1 MTWQRVPIKEI
12 ADVESGFGFPRR
24 YQGVLGA
31 EYPFFKVADMNT
43 IGNESEMRISSNTV
57 SKDVLRKLNAK
68 VFPPGTVIYPKIGAA
83 IATNKKRILI
93 NPSVVDN
100 NVMCLIPR
108 KGVEPWYLFYWM
120 QQFDLRSVANV
131 GPVPSMRK
139 SDIQQVV
146 IPLPTPTEQ
155 RRIVEILQEVDA
167 LRKQRSKADSKAIR
181 ILPAL
186 FYRMFGDPILNT
198 KNFPKVKLGDPGIAE
213 INPSTQSLNLP
224 ENTEVSFVPM
234 AVIDERWGTVSDYQI
249 RRLADV
255 KKGFTSFMN
264 DDVLF
269 AKITPCMENGKV
281 AIARN
286 LKNKLGYGSTEFHI
300 LRSGKLV
307 TPEWIYGLLK
317 LSVFR
322 NLAKGSFTGSVGH
335 QRVPTSFLQ
344 SFIVPLPPM
353 KEIGRFSVFVS
364 ELLQG
369 VQQRQKVKLEIE
381 RLFNTTLHRAFS
393 GELTSNW
400 RKVNLNKPNRE
411 TTFKLEETRRF
422 IR

>member
-24 YQGVLGA
+24 FQGILDA

-43 IGNESEMRISSNTV
+43 VGNESEMRISSNTV
-57 SKDVLRKLNAK
+57 SKEILRKLNAK

-93 NPSVVDN
+93 HPSVVDN

-108 KGVEPWYLFYWM
+108 KGVVPWYLFYWM

-139 SDIQQVV
+139 SDMQRVV
-146 IPLPTPTEQ
+146 IPLPTPNEQ
-155 RRIVEILQEVDA
+155 RRIVDILQEVDA
-167 LRKQRSKADSKAIR
+167 LRKQRSKAESKAIQ

-186 FYRMFGDPILNT
+186 FYQMFGDPILNT
-198 KNFPKVKLGDPGIAE
+198 KNFPKVKLGDTEIAE
-213 INPSTQSLNLP
+213 INPSTKSLNLP

-234 AVIDERWGTVSDYQI
+234 AVIDERWGTVSDYHI

-255 KKGFTSFMN
+255 KKGFTTFLN
-264 DDVLF
+264 NDVLF

-286 LKNKLGYGSTEFHI
+286 LRNELGYGSTEFHI

-307 TPEWIYGLLK
+307 TPEWIYGLLR

-335 QRVPTSFLQ
+335 QRVPASFLR
-344 SFIVPLPPM
+344 SFNVPLPP
-353 KEIGRFSVFVS
+353 KKLIRRFSVFVS
-364 ELLQG
+364 DLLQG
-369 VQQRQKVKLEIE
+369 VQNRQKVKREIE
-381 RLFNTTLHRAFS
+381 MMFKTTLHRAFC
-393 GELTSNW
+393 GELTASW
-400 RKVNLNKPNRE
+400 RQTNLNELNQGKE
-411 TTFKLEETRRF
+411 LQLEETRS
-422 IR
+422 